1 MTTHQL
7 PAELQVHHTRLRS
20 LIKPET
26 PEFHDTVKASEV
38 ALEDMSIL
46 GLGIFALLPWWA
58 EGMAD
63 CGGDESGWR
72 DYAIGFPLVLT
83 GTAVGLAVNTDLEWW
98 NVFSHSMLAATL
110 FLLLMF
116 VFHLIFHKCIS
127 MFIYNRLFR
136 RAWMKKMRAADAQ
149 NYQDAFDSY
158 PQRLQDYNNTKAQAL
173 ADAQTALNV
182 YHASNPSQRYLL
194 DERGYEAVSV
204 LGKAIMATGTKV
216 RGIFGKLMNK

>member
-7 PAELQVHHTRLRS
+7 PTELQVHQTKLRS
-20 LIKPET
+20 LVKPET
-26 PEFHDTVKASEV
+26 PEFYDTVKASEI

-63 CGGDESGWR
+63 CGDETGWQ
-72 DYAIGFPLVLT
+72 DYAIGFPIVLT
-83 GTAVGLAVNTDLEWW
+83 GTAVALAVNTDLEWW
-98 NVFSHSMLAATL
+98 NVFSHSMLAAVS

-127 MFIYNRLFR
+127 MFLYNRVFR
-136 RAWMKKMRAADAQ
+136 RAWVKKMRASDAAT
-149 NYQDAFDSY
+149 YREAVESY
-158 PQRLQDYNNTKAQAL
+158 PQRMQEYENAKVQAL
-173 ADAQTALNV
+173 FDAQTALNA
-182 YHASNPSQRYLL
+182 YHASNVSQLYLL
-194 DERGYEAVSV
+194 DERGFEAVSV

-216 RGIFGKLMNK
+216 RGMVDKFRNR